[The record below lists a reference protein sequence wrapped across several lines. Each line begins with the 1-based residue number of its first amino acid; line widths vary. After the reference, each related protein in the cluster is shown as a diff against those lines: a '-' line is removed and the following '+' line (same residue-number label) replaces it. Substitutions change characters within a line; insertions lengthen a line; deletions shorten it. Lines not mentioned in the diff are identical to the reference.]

1 MTECLFQ
8 YDRLY
13 LNAAYHEPD
22 EHRHLLSHMIIGV
35 SQRVRCSVNHY
46 ELEADGVCIDSDV
59 LHTACVTKGELLICL
74 FDKTSLFADA
84 LSRRYL
90 KEQNYA
96 VLGEETVQI
105 IRDTWLEIHSL
116 AAVDEAIIG
125 MLGIKDISSSTDER
139 IQNALETLKNY
150 ESVDPDCIK
159 ALASDAGI
167 SVSRFSHLFKE
178 NVGIALRR
186 YLALEK
192 IRKSYIRLL
201 KSGSITDDALTAG
214 FDSPSHLAA
223 TCKRMFGISMTDFFK
238 S

>member
-22 EHRHLLSHMIIGV
+22 EHRHLLSHIIVGA
-35 SQRVRCSVNHY
+35 SQRIRCSVNHY
-46 ELEADGVCIDSDV
+46 EFEADGVCIDSDV
-59 LHTACVTKGELLICL
+59 LHTACVEEGELLICL
-74 FDKTSLFADA
+74 FDKTSLFASE

-90 KEQNYA
+90 KGQNYA
-96 VLGEETVQI
+96 VLDGETVQK
-105 IRDTWLEIHSL
+105 IRNVWLDTRSL
-116 AAVDEAIIG
+116 LAVDEAITN
-125 MLGIKDISSSTDER
+125 MLGIEDFSLSMDVR
-139 IQNALETLKNY
+139 IQNALEILKSH
-150 ESVDPDCIK
+150 ESVEPDTISK
-159 ALASDAGI
+159 LAAEAGI

-192 IRKSYIRLL
+192 IRKSYIHLL
-201 KSGSITDDALTAG
+201 KSGNITDAAMMAG

-223 TCKRMFGISMTDFFK
+223 TCKRMFGISLTDFMK